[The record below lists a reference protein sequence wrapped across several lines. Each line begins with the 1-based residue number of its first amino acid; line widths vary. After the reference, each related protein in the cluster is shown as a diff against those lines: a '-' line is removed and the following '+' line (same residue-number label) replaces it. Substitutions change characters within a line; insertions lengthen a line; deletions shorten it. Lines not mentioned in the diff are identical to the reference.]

1 MKTLVLLFACCLP
14 AIAQD
19 ADAIKYAPRQ
29 ILLVDPTPDVEPVLP
44 MIFTVDGQQQLKYV
58 PVSEVKAANEKGAH
72 PITLGAL
79 LALLGQNAQQI
90 SQLKSENERLWKV
103 AMKDKPETVVV
114 QQSAVPTRAQIEA
127 QEQVQANANRQQMLM
142 MLLGRSMSY
151 QPPAPVNPYRD
162 LSRPT
167 QPVNCISNRTGDTT
181 YTNCN

>member
-1 MKTLVLLFACCLP
+1 MKAFVLLLACCLS
-14 AIAQD
+14 AVAQD

-29 ILLVDPTPDVEPVLP
+29 ILLVDPTPGVDPVLP

-58 PVSEVKAANEKGAH
+58 PASEIKAATEKGAQ

-90 SQLKSENERLWKV
+90 SQLKAENERLWKV

-114 QQSAVPTRAQIEA
+114 QQPSGPTADQLAAQQQA
-127 QEQVQANANRQQMLM
+127 QANANRQQMLL

-151 QPPAPVNPYRD
+151 QPPAPITPYVIPAR
-162 LSRPT
+162 
-167 QPVNCISNRTGDTT
+167 QPVNCTSNRVGDSTF
-181 YTNCN
+181 TNCN